1 MLHAVQIETQA
12 DEQGLTHLHVQ
23 ASVASASR
31 ELAPHTLRYRCARWG
46 FRLLPTASAS
56 QRKFLRRLNI
66 RPARFPVNASTAPA
80 RAPPHDPKPKGVAT
94 PISNNSFIHRILPVL
109 TGA

>member
-12 DEQGLTHLHVQ
+12 EELGLTHLHAQ
-23 ASVASASR
+23 AAAASASR

-46 FRLLPTASAS
+46 FPPVPTASAS

-66 RPARFPVNASTAPA
+66 RPTRFPVNASTAPA
-80 RAPPHDPKPKGVAT
+80 RAPPHYSWSIGVAT
-94 PISNNSFIHRILPVL
+94 PISNNFFIYRILPVL